1 MKRYAALV
9 LAAGLAAGCAGGPAP
24 ERAVAPARGTTQG
37 TTQSATPDGAEETAT
52 ASRPAQSDRTV
63 AARPDDQLPPAPMVD
78 RVIDSIIDAEI
89 AAELRLEADSAADA
103 AVLDQLNNPDA
114 ESRAASATAAPSEE
128 SEASVLAA
136 STVSWDFDVS
146 TYGDHQRVRYWLDFF
161 QGPARPRFQV
171 WLSRLPKWE
180 PMIRQR
186 LKEADL
192 PTDLVYLAL
201 IESGYSNHAV
211 SHASAV
217 GMWQFMRGT
226 ALGYGLRVDS
236 WVDERR
242 DPVKATVAA
251 TKFLRHLHDRFGSL
265 YLAAAAYNAGGGR
278 ISRSIKRLPGDPA
291 DGGGSADA
299 EALVA
304 EAEDETADDLA
315 AAEETADSASAEG
328 AADGEAPA
336 DEAPLEV
343 QPVSTATAATSAGS
357 ASAYSDATF
366 FRLYDTD
373 LLHRET
379 RDYVPKLIAAALV
392 AKEPARYG
400 FTVPENVE
408 QFRYDSLVVSGMVG
422 LDVVARLADTTVAA
436 VREMN
441 PQYLRLITPPN
452 SRSVVRLPVGT
463 GESTAEAF
471 EKLPP
476 SRRVSFLTHIARR
489 GQTMRRIAAEYGLPV
504 SEVAK
509 ANPKLSRTRKL
520 RTGTRVIVP
529 TGGRISPVVARTVSE
544 PEATSTRRA
553 KVVYHKVRRGESL
566 SVIAQRYEV
575 SQKQLRVWNGL
586 GRSSRIRIGQRLRIQ
601 SPSTARAEAPTRAR
615 TKVSSAKQGAGR
627 TSVASRAPTT
637 KKAAA
642 ATASAARTH
651 KVRSGETL
659 IGVARRYGV
668 QVSEL
673 ARANGLK
680 WNARVK
686 VGQRLKIP
694 A

>member
-24 ERAVAPARGTTQG
+24 ERVVAPARGTTQG
-37 TTQSATPDGAEETAT
+37 TTQSATSGAAEKPAT
-52 ASRPAQSDRTV
+52 ASQPAQPARTV
-63 AARPDDQLPPAPMVD
+63 AARADDPLPPAPMVD

-103 AVLDQLNNPDA
+103 AVLDQLDNPEA
-114 ESRAASATAAPSEE
+114 ESRAASATAAPGEDP
-128 SEASVLAA
+128 EASVLAA

-161 QGPARPRFQV
+161 QGPAHNRFQV
-171 WLSRLPKWE
+171 WLSRMPKWE
-180 PMIRQR
+180 PMIRER

-211 SHASAV
+211 STASAV

-278 ISRSIKRLPGDPA
+278 ISRSIKRLPGDPV
-291 DGGGSADA
+291 GGGG
-299 EALVA
+299 A
-304 EAEDETADDLA
+304 EAEGAAAESEEAAADDLA
-315 AAEETADSASAEG
+315 AAEGAADGGAAEG
-328 AADGEAPA
+328 AAAT
-336 DEAPLEV
+336 DESPLVV
-343 QPVSTATAATSAGS
+343 QSVSTTATASPAGS

-400 FTVPENVE
+400 FTVPESVE

-436 VREMN
+436 IREMN

-452 SRSVVRLPVGT
+452 SRSVVRLPVGR

-476 SRRVSFLTHIARR
+476 SRRVSFLTHVARR

-529 TGGRISPVVARTVSE
+529 TGGRISPVVARTVAE
-544 PEATSTRRA
+544 PEATATRRA

-575 SQKQLRVWNGL
+575 SQRQLRVWNGL

-601 SPSTARAEAPTRAR
+601 TTGGSRAEAPAR
-615 TKVSSAKQGAGR
+615 SATKIASAKKI
-627 TSVASRAPTT
+627 TPS

-642 ATASAARTH
+642 SKSKAAAARTH

-686 VGQRLKIP
+686 VGQRL
-694 A
+694 